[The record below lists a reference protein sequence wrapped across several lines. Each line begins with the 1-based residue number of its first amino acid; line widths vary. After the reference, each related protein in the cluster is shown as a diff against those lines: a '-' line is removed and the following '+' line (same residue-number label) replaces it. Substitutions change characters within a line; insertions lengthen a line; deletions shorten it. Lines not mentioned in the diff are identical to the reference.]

1 MEDVLYGDVSVR
13 KMPRK
18 KTPKSFKRGTNWS
31 QKRSNDEI
39 IRIDD
44 GDEVSY
50 GQACN
55 RLRKSWKKLKIANAN
70 DDGISLDE
78 AKESINKI
86 KRALGLPETDFENY
100 EKGVTD
106 TWVEQD

>member
-1 MEDVLYGDVSVR
+1 
-13 KMPRK
+13 MPRK
-18 KTPKSFKRGTNWS
+18 KTPRTFKKGTNWGT
-31 QKRSNDEI
+31 KRSNDDI

-44 GDEVSY
+44 GDEVTY
-50 GQACN
+50 GEACN
-55 RLRKSWKKLKIANAN
+55 RLRKSWKKLKIAKNK

-86 KRALGLPETDFENY
+86 QRALGLSQTDFENY

-106 TWVEQD
+106 TWSNERDN

>member
-1 MEDVLYGDVSVR
+1 
-13 KMPRK
+13 MPRK
-18 KTPKSFKRGTNWS
+18 KNPKTFKRGTNWATV
-31 QKRSNDEI
+31 KHSNDDV
-39 IRIDD
+39 IRIED
-44 GDEVSY
+44 GDEVTY

-55 RLRKSWKKLKIANAN
+55 RLRKSWKKLKIAKST

-86 KRALGLPETDFENY
+86 KRAMGLPETDFENY

-106 TWVEQD
+106 TWSDQD